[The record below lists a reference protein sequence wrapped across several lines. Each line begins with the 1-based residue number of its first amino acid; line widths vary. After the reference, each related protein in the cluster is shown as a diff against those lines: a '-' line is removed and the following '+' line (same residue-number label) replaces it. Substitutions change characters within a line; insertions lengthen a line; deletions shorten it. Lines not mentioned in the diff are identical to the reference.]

1 MELRDKLKE
10 LTDEELFALY
20 QKEKELEI
28 KQELTLRYL
37 YLAKSIAIEM
47 NKLYSHFMQV
57 DDVVNEGAIAIM
69 KGIDRFDPDKGIK
82 FSTFISRRI
91 RGMIFD
97 LVR

>member
-37 YLAKSIAIEM
+37 YLANLCRWTM
-47 NKLYSHFMQV
+47 W
-57 DDVVNEGAIAIM
+57 
-69 KGIDRFDPDKGIK
+69 
-82 FSTFISRRI
+82 
-91 RGMIFD
+91 
-97 LVR
+97 